1 MTGRR
6 QLAIVAGALA
16 LLVILFFAGKR
27 MLGDELSP
35 VGVGVEAPDFSAM
48 TIDSVPSVKSLADY
62 KGQVVLLNIWATW
75 CAPCRIEMPSIEQL
89 HKTYGPRGL
98 KIIGVSVDD
107 PHTEPQIRD
116 FVRQYG
122 LTFQILHD
130 TMGQDGVIS
139 RAYQATGYPET
150 VIIGRDGLIR
160 KKLIGASDWN
170 SPLNRGLI
178 ERLLAEKAGGA

>member
-6 QLAIVAGALA
+6 QLAIVAGALG
-16 LLVILFFAGKR
+16 LLVILLFVGR
-27 MLGDELSP
+27 WILGNELTP
-35 VGVGVEAPDFSAM
+35 VGVGVEAPNFSAA

-62 KGQVVLLNIWATW
+62 KGQVVMLNVWATW
-75 CAPCRIEMPSIEQL
+75 CGPCRVEMPSIELL
-89 HKTYGPRGL
+89 HKSYGPRGL
-98 KIIGVSVDD
+98 RILAVSVDA

-130 TMGQDGVIS
+130 TTGEDGVVS
-139 RAYQATGYPET
+139 RAYQVEGYPET

-160 KKLIGASDWN
+160 KQQMGATDWN
-170 SPLNRGLI
+170 TPANRGLI
-178 ERLLAEKAGGA
+178 ERLLAEKAE